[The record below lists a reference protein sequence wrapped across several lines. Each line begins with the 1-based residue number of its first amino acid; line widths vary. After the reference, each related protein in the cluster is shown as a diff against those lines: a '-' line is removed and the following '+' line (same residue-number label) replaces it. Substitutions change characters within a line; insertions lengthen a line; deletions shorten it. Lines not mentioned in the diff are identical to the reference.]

1 MSGFSGRTRLCVRSP
16 RFIWKP
22 LTLAERMDRLSMV
35 LLVSGIIPGP
45 DTVWW
50 MSEALVWVGIQLSLD
65 GLDRLND

>member
-16 RFIWKP
+16 RFVWKP

-50 MSEALVWVGIQLSLD
+50 MSEALV
-65 GLDRLND
+65 